1 MLVSH
6 LLTISKSP
14 SLVSKNKHTIVP
26 PKILPIAPS
35 RSVFFCP
42 VRFAEPGAGAEEARP
57 AQLHRLTV
65 LLGVRRVVEEV
76 PVAGVR
82 KDGVGRGV
90 SQ

>member
-1 MLVSH
+1 MLILN
-6 LLTISKSP
+6 LLTIDKFP
-14 SLVSKNKHTIVP
+14 SLVPKNKYTIAP

-35 RSVFFCP
+35 RSVFFSP
-42 VRFAEPGAGAEEARP
+42 LRFAEPGEGVEEAHP

-76 PVAGVR
+76 PVAGIR